1 MRVFIVW
8 EPILPTDWQRPTS
21 LALSRVSDARAVQFW
36 DKYHLVADALR
47 KHVPENQPDCC
58 VRDGHIWDAVA
69 LYPKQTAFNSTSPTF
84 IGGPVVQAEPKMRPK
99 LQDALR

>member
-1 MRVFIVW
+1 MFIVW
-8 EPILPTDWQRPTS
+8 EPILPTDWQKPTS
-21 LALSRVSDARAVQFW
+21 LVLSRVSDARVTQVW
-36 DKYHLVADALR
+36 DENHVVADTLR
-47 KHVPENQPDCC
+47 RNVPGDQPDCC

-84 IGGPVVQAEPKMRPK
+84 IGGPVIQAEPKMQPK